1 MKKLIIMTAVLGVCA
16 VAGAQSVSPS
26 ISTEADQVNKGT
38 TTASVKQN
46 VNLILPQATAL
57 HLTASNLDFDINKL
71 ASQDSTWYCAYGLS
85 AGDQSSELTPKDEF
99 WGQTQ
104 TLPLGTYYDV
114 ASYPD
119 IKVVAGKKVTS
130 YPPVELVNG
139 KVDNA
144 TKNYFVCYRTFILQ
158 KFSNVGNYRLSV
170 SRDTPTGDMGHQ
182 MLYIQEDPCN
192 AWGQAT
198 GLYKLDEGTNKILT
212 PKSMTFGTTGKQ
224 VVSAAP
230 EANPRGVNVCRK
242 GTSWLDDVIVVA
254 VVVDGDKAG
263 TNTAVLTY
271 TLESSA
277 SVFASTN

>member
-26 ISTEADQVNKGT
+26 VGTEADQVNKGT
-38 TTASVKQN
+38 TSASVKQN

-57 HLTASNLDFDINKL
+57 HLTATNLDFDISKL
-71 ASQDSTWYCAYGLS
+71 GSQDGTWYCAYGLS
-85 AGDQSSELTPKDEF
+85 ATDQSSALTPKEEF

-104 TLPLGTYYDV
+104 TLPLGTSYDV
-114 ASYPD
+114 AEYPN
-119 IKVVAGKKVTS
+119 IKVNAGKKVTS
-130 YPPVELVNG
+130 YPPVELVGG

-144 TKNYFVCYRTFILQ
+144 TKNYFVCYRTFVLQ

-170 SRDTPTGDMGHQ
+170 SRDNPTGDMGHQ

-192 AWGQAT
+192 AWGQTT
-198 GLYKLDEGTNKILT
+198 GLYKLDEGTSKILT
-212 PKSMTFGTTGKQ
+212 PKSLTEGTTGKQ
-224 VVSAAP
+224 VLAP
-230 EANPRGVNVCRK
+230 SKDGRNVCRK
-242 GTSWLDDVIVVA
+242 GTSWLDDVVVVA

-263 TNTAVLTY
+263 KNTAVLTY

-277 SVFASTN
+277 SVFTSN

>member
-16 VAGAQSVSPS
+16 VAGAQTVAPS
-26 ISTEADQVNKGT
+26 ISTDADQVNKGAT
-38 TTASVKQN
+38 SASVKQN

-57 HLTASNLDFDINKL
+57 HLTASSLDFDISKIGQ
-71 ASQDSTWYCAYGLS
+71 QDANWYCAYGLTN
-85 AGDQSSELTPKDEF
+85 GDQASALTPKDEF

-104 TLPLGTYYDV
+104 TLPLGTSYDV
-114 ASYPD
+114 ATYPN
-119 IKVVAGKKVTS
+119 IAVKAGKQVTS

-170 SRDTPTGDMGHQ
+170 SRDAPTGDMGHQ

-212 PKSMTFGTTGKQ
+212 PRSLTEGTTGKQ
-224 VVSAAP
+224 ASASSKDG
-230 EANPRGVNVCRK
+230 RNVCRK

-263 TNTAVLTY
+263 KNTAVLTY

>member
-1 MKKLIIMTAVLGVCA
+1 MKKLIMMTAVLGVCA

-26 ISTEADQVNKGT
+26 ISTAADQVNKGT
-38 TTASVKQN
+38 DKASVKQN

-57 HLTASNLDFDINKL
+57 HLTASNLDFDISKL
-71 ASQDSTWYCAYGLS
+71 GSQDGTWYCAYGL
-85 AGDQSSELTPKDEF
+85 ADGDQASQLTPRDEF

-104 TLPLGTYYDV
+104 TLPLGTAYTV
-114 ASYPD
+114 GEYPN
-119 IKVVAGKKVTS
+119 INVVAGKKVTS

-139 KVDNA
+139 KVDNK
-144 TKNYFVCYRTFILQ
+144 TKDYFVCYRSFILQ

-170 SRDTPTGDMGHQ
+170 SRDKPAGDMGHQ

-198 GLYKLDEGTNKILT
+198 GLYKLDEGLTKILT
-212 PKSMTFGTTGKQ
+212 PKSMTYGTTGKQ
-224 VVSAAP
+224 VTSAAP
-230 EANPRGVNVCRK
+230 QTSGRNVCRK
-242 GTSWLDDVIVVA
+242 NTSWLDDVIVVA

-263 TNTAVLTY
+263 TNTAELTY

-277 SVFASTN
+277 SVFTTPN

>member
-16 VAGAQSVSPS
+16 VAGAQTVTPSLGTEAQQVVRDATKVSVS
-26 ISTEADQVNKGT
+26 
-38 TTASVKQN
+38 QN

-57 HLTASNLDFDINKL
+57 HLTASNLDFDISKINSKET
-71 ASQDSTWYCAYGLS
+71 DNTWYCAYGLS
-85 AGDQSSELTPKDEF
+85 ESDQASKLEPSDEF

-114 ASYPD
+114 ASYPN
-119 IKVVAGKKVTS
+119 IAVKAGNKVTS
-130 YPPVELVNG
+130 YPPAELVNG
-139 KVDNA
+139 KVDDK

-170 SRDTPTGDMGHQ
+170 SRDKPAGDMGHQ

-198 GLYKLDEGTNKILT
+198 GLYKLEEGLTKILT
-212 PKSMTFGTTGKQ
+212 PKSLTSGTTGKQ
-224 VVSAAP
+224 AAQVG
-230 EANPRGVNVCRK
+230 ARNVCRK

-263 TNTAVLTY
+263 KNTAVLTY